1 MHGTVGI
8 FASIQDARRGA
19 QSAFAAVP
27 SARLRIVTPEAAA
40 DEIDTLPADDAEQPG
55 MGGTV
60 GGAVGTAVG
69 AAAASLVARAVGVAA
84 LAGHRGGALLGLGG
98 GALAGDALEDALSAG
113 VPRDEIVVYQ
123 EALKRG
129 RSLVVAVVE
138 DAEQADAARA
148 AMTSAGARERERRAR
163 GLERRA
169 ARRSSRS
176 RLVPSDG
183 RSIAVDRQPNGAL
196 TGLHR
201 PGTRRGSRR
210 STLCRRRG
218 SAIG

>member
-19 QSAFAAVP
+19 QTAFAAVP
-27 SARLRIVTPEAAA
+27 SARVRIVTPEAAA

-55 MGGTV
+55 MGATV
-60 GGAVGTAVG
+60 GGVVGTAVG
-69 AAAASLVARAVGVAA
+69 AAAASLVAPAVGVAA
-84 LAGHRGGALLGLGG
+84 LAGIAGGALLGLGG

-138 DAEQADAARA
+138 DAEQADAARE
-148 AMTSAGARERERRAR
+148 AMISAGAQSVD
-163 GLERRA
+163 A
-169 ARRSSRS
+169 AREDWS
-176 RLVPSDG
+176 V
-183 RSIAVDRQPNGAL
+183 
-196 TGLHR
+196 GLR
-201 PGTRRGSRR
+201 DVEP
-210 STLCRRRG
+210 
-218 SAIG
+218 A